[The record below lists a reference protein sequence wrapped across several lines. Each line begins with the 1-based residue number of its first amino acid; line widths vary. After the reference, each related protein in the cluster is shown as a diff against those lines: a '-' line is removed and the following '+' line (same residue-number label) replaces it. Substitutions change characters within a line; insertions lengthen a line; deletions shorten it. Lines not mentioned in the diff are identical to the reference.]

1 MSGNLRDAESP
12 KAFSDAKP
20 AISLQKPILL
30 AVISVSAGYLFGSVS
45 LSAVLLLGLV
55 IECFSDVIVGN
66 ILMPPFADNRP
77 PSEGLTEKV
86 GKVCPYWPKDSVRG
100 PKFMGLRY
108 EDVEFPTSGGAT
120 VRGWCVPLTCP
131 APALSS
137 PIARK
142 VAQPLSCCGTLD
154 LRLATSVDAE
164 EIGVGNQPL
173 TGPCRHVSL
182 CIDGK
187 VDEQCHPSAAN
198 LIIHS
203 LSPID

>member
-20 AISLQKPILL
+20 AISLEKPIFL
-30 AVISVSAGYLFGSVS
+30 AVISVSAGYFFGSVS

-100 PKFMGLRY
+100 PKFMGLQY

-120 VRGWCVPLTCP
+120 VRGWCVPLMYP

-137 PIARK
+137 PNRS
-142 VAQPLSCCGTLD
+142 QSCPASLL
-154 LRLATSVDAE
+154 LR
-164 EIGVGNQPL
+164 
-173 TGPCRHVSL
+173 
-182 CIDGK
+182 
-187 VDEQCHPSAAN
+187 
-198 LIIHS
+198 HS
-203 LSPID
+203 